1 MKLSFFDK
9 LKSGLSKTRDG
20 ILSGLDALK
29 GAEGRLSDEVLT
41 AIEESLIR
49 ADIGPKT
56 SEKLIAKVKEDG
68 AKNVSVESF
77 KGILREELTHILS
90 TVDSAHVPPDSAKP
104 FVYLIVGVNGSGK
117 TTTAGKLAGMFS
129 RDGKRVTMI
138 ASDTFRAAA
147 AEQLE
152 VWASRSGVE
161 MVSQKRGGDPASVA
175 YDGVTAAM
183 KRGSDVAIIDT
194 AGRLHTKT
202 NLMEE
207 AKKIK
212 KVVGKLIPS
221 APHEVLLVLDAT
233 VGQNGINQAKE
244 FKEALGVTGIFLAKI
259 DGTAKGGVVVAIN
272 EELGIPVKFLGVG
285 EALDDIVEFDSRA
298 FSEALFS

>member
-1 MKLSFFDK
+1 MKLTFFDK
-9 LKSGLSKTRDG
+9 LKSGLSRTRDG
-20 ILSGLDALK
+20 ILSGLEALK
-29 GAEGRLSDEVLT
+29 GAEGKLNEDVIGE
-41 AIEESLIR
+41 IEESLIR
-49 ADIGPKT
+49 ADIGPGT
-56 SEKLIAKVKEDG
+56 SEKLIAKVREESSKI
-68 AKNVSVESF
+68 VSVEAL
-77 KGILREELTHILS
+77 KGILREEVRNILS
-90 TVDSAHVPPDSAKP
+90 ARESGGVPPPAAKP

-117 TTTAGKLAGMFS
+117 TTTAGKLAGMLS
-129 RDGKRVTMI
+129 KDGKRVTVI

-152 VWASRSGVE
+152 IWAARSGVE
-161 MVSQKRGGDPASVA
+161 IVSQKRGGDPASVA
-175 YDGVTAAM
+175 FDGVTAAI

-212 KVVGKLIPS
+212 KVVGKLVPS

-233 VGQNGINQAKE
+233 VGQNGIRQAKE

-285 EALDDIVEFDSRA
+285 EALEDIVEFDGRA